1 MAMNY
6 KETLNLPST
15 AFPMKADL
23 PVLEPS
29 ILTRWE
35 TSRLYDRI
43 REVRAD
49 RQAWILHDGPP
60 YANGHIHIGHALNK
74 ILKDIVVRSKS
85 MFGYNATYVPGW
97 DCHGL
102 PIEHQVDKNLG
113 SRKAEVSLVEKRA
126 LCREYAA
133 GFVDIQREEFR
144 RLGVLGNWTAPYL
157 TMDHQYEATIV
168 RELGRLFGAGVVYK
182 GKKPVHWCA
191 SCRTALAEAEVEY
204 GDHVSPSIYVKFP
217 LNPDVAERLPVLQGK
232 RSFVVIWTTTPWTL
246 PANLA
251 IAVHPDAPYV
261 IVESADEYFII
272 AKERLEATLAAAGVK
287 ESRVVEEVAGR
298 KLEGLTARHPWIE
311 RSSEVVLADYVTMD
325 QGTGCVHTAPGHGIE
340 DYETGLRYG
349 LEIYNPVDD
358 GGRFVPDLPLV
369 GGLNVWDA
377 NATIIAELKRRGLL
391 LAEARLEH
399 SYPHCWRC
407 KNPTILRATEQWFIS
422 MDQKVLTGSNGR
434 KTGLRAK
441 ALAEIKRVRWIPS
454 WGEDRISNM
463 IASRPDWCISRQR
476 AWGVPI
482 VAFDCRK
489 CGHVL
494 AEQRLTDHV
503 ATLMEHEG
511 ADLWFTKE
519 AADLLPPG
527 TAC

>member
-1 MAMNY
+1 MNY

-29 ILTRWE
+29 MLERWE
-35 TSRLYDRI
+35 ATRLYDRV

-49 RQAWILHDGPP
+49 RQIWILHDGPP

-113 SRKAEVSLVEKRA
+113 GRKAEVSLVEKRA

-133 GFVDIQREEFR
+133 RFVDIQREEFR
-144 RLGVLGNWTAPYL
+144 RLGVLGNWKAPYL
-157 TMDHQYEATIV
+157 TMDHLYEATIV

-217 LNPDVAERLPVLQGK
+217 LDPGAAERLPVLQDQ

-261 IVESADEYFII
+261 IVKSADEYVIV
-272 AKERLEATLAAAGVK
+272 AKERLEATVAAARIQG
-287 ESRVVEEVAGR
+287 SQVVEEVPGR
-298 KLEGLTARHPWIE
+298 R
-311 RSSEVVLADYVTMD
+311 
-325 QGTGCVHTAPGHGIE
+325 
-340 DYETGLRYG
+340 
-349 LEIYNPVDD
+349 
-358 GGRFVPDLPLV
+358 
-369 GGLNVWDA
+369 
-377 NATIIAELKRRGLL
+377 
-391 LAEARLEH
+391 
-399 SYPHCWRC
+399 
-407 KNPTILRATEQWFIS
+407 
-422 MDQKVLTGSNGR
+422 
-434 KTGLRAK
+434 
-441 ALAEIKRVRWIPS
+441 
-454 WGEDRISNM
+454 
-463 IASRPDWCISRQR
+463 
-476 AWGVPI
+476 
-482 VAFDCRK
+482 
-489 CGHVL
+489 
-494 AEQRLTDHV
+494 
-503 ATLMEHEG
+503 
-511 ADLWFTKE
+511 
-519 AADLLPPG
+519 
-527 TAC
+527 